1 MSRFFIDRPVFALV
15 IAIIIMLAGALSI
28 EQLPVEL
35 YPKVAPP
42 SVSVTATYPGA
53 SAKAVE
59 NSVTQIIEQRLTGI
73 DNLRYFTSTSSDGSA
88 TITLTFEP
96 EADPDIALVQTQNK
110 VQAAM
115 PQLPQEV
122 QSQGVAV
129 AKAGR
134 NFLLVVGLYS
144 EDGSVS
150 QYDLGDLLSS
160 KIQDAIAR
168 INGVGSVQMFGT
180 QHAMRIWLNAD
191 KLNNYRLTT
200 VDVANAVSVQNSDVS
215 AGQLGGLPAV
225 DGQQITATI
234 TAQSRMQSVDEFK
247 NIILRVNP
255 DGSQVR
261 LKDVARVELGSEQYN
276 TIARYKRKPAAGM
289 AVTLASGANALETAA
304 AVKERMAELAKSL
317 PSGVKVVFPYD
328 NTPFVKL
335 SIVEV
340 VKTLIEAVIL
350 VFLVMYLFLQN
361 VRATLIPSIAVP
373 VVLLGTFAVLAAF
386 GYTINTLTMF
396 GMVLAIGLLVDDAIV
411 VVENV
416 ERIMAE
422 EGLSPLE
429 ATRKSMDQITGALVG
444 IGLVLSAVFVP
455 MAFFGGS
462 TGAIYRQFS
471 ITIVSAM
478 ALSVVVALVL
488 SPSLC
493 AMLLKPA
500 KNGHIEKQ
508 TGFFGWFN
516 RWFNRGRDAYQQG
529 SGFMSRRIGRF
540 LVVYVLLVGG
550 LMVLFNKLPTAFIPD
565 EDQGTMFMMVNA
577 PPGATAN
584 RTRESLAQIEDYFL
598 EEEAENVEHLF
609 TVVGFSFAGSA
620 QNSGL
625 GFVKLKDWDERP
637 GEDQT
642 VFAIA
647 NRAMG
652 FLSTI
657 KDAMAFAFFPP
668 PIQELGNATGFDLQ
682 LLNRGGLSHDEFM
695 QARNQLLGMAAQNS
709 QLMGVRPNGL
719 NDVPQYKIDIDFEK
733 ASALGLSI
741 DVIQQTLQTAWG
753 SRYVNDFMDEG
764 RIKKVYMQADAPD
777 RMTPEDV
784 DKWYVRN
791 NTGEMVPFSAFSSG
805 HWSYGSPRLE
815 RFNGI
820 SSLNIQ
826 GSPAA
831 GVSSGVAMAEMEK
844 LVSQL
849 PEGIGHEWTGLS
861 YEERESGSQA
871 PALYALSIL
880 VVFLCL
886 AALYESWTVP
896 FAVILIIPLG
906 ILGAVVATGMFGLS
920 NDVYF
925 QVAFLTTIGLSS
937 KNAILIVEFAKD
949 LYKQGHSLL
958 EATMIAAKL
967 RFRPIV
973 MTSMA
978 FVLGVTPLA
987 ISSGAGSAS
996 QNAIGIA
1003 LIGGMLSATLIAIFF
1018 VPMFYVMVERLSK
1031 RKERKED
1038 AALEVA

>member
-1 MSRFFIDRPVFALV
+1 MSRFFIDRPVFSLV

-42 SVSVTATYPGA
+42 SVTVSATYPGA

-73 DNLRYFTSTSSDGSA
+73 DNLRYFSSTSSDGSA
-88 TITLTFEP
+88 AITLTFEP

-110 VQAAM
+110 IQAAM
-115 PQLPQEV
+115 PQLPREV
-122 QSQGVAV
+122 QSQGVSV
-129 AKAGR
+129 TKANN
-134 NFLLVVGLYS
+134 NFLLVIGLYS

-150 QYDLGDLLSS
+150 QYDLGDMLSS

-168 INGVGSVQMFGT
+168 VNGVGSVRVFGT

-191 KLNNYRLTT
+191 KLNSYRLTT

-225 DGQQITATI
+225 EGQQLTATI
-234 TAQSRMQSVDEFK
+234 TAQSRMQTAEEFK

-261 LKDVARVELGSEQYN
+261 LKDVARVELGSEQYS
-276 TIARYKRKPAAGM
+276 TIARYKRQPASGM
-289 AVTLASGANALETAA
+289 AISLASGANALDTAA
-304 AVKERMAELAKSL
+304 AVKEKMTELEKSL
-317 PSGVKVVFPYD
+317 PSSVKVVYPYD
-328 NTPFVKL
+328 NTPFVEL
-335 SIVEV
+335 SIVGV

-455 MAFFGGS
+455 MAFFSGS

-500 KNGHIEKQ
+500 KNGHIEKK

-540 LVVYVLLVGG
+540 LIIYVVLVGG
-550 LMVLFNKLPTAFIPD
+550 LMLLFSKLPTAFIPD

-577 PPGATAN
+577 PPGATAS
-584 RTRESLAQIEDYFL
+584 RTLESLKQIEDYFL
-598 EEEAENVEHLF
+598 EEESENIDHLF

-625 GFVKLKDWDERP
+625 GFVKLKDWSERP
-637 GEDQT
+637 NEDQT

-647 NRAMG
+647 GRAMG

-682 LLNRGGLSHDEFM
+682 LLNRGDLSHEDFM

-958 EATMIAAKL
+958 EATAIAAKL

-978 FVLGVTPLA
+978 FILGVTPLA

-1018 VPMFYVMVERLSK
+1018 VPMFYVMVERISK
-1031 RKERKED
+1031 RNT
-1038 AALEVA
+1038 